1 MKKLFVLLFCFTL
14 VNFISAQ
21 KLGKDPKI
29 EKKVKDLLSKMTL
42 EEKIGQMTQVDML
55 AVTDMN
61 DISKYFI
68 GSVLSGGGSDPK
80 DISAKGWADNY
91 DLFQSYALKTRLKIP
106 MIYGVDGVHGH
117 NNVDGAVV
125 FPHNIGLGA
134 TDNPKLIKKA
144 NQVIAT
150 EIAATG
156 IDWTFAPCVAVTR
169 DERWGRTYE
178 SFGEDPE
185 LVSKLGR
192 ATVEGLQGNLSS
204 PTSILGCSKHYVG
217 DGGTTNGKDQ
227 GNTEMDFATLRKIH
241 LPGYIE
247 TIKANVGSIMVSYNS
262 WNGEKLHGH
271 KYLLT
276 DVLKKELDF
285 NGFLVSD
292 WAAIDQLPGDYKS
305 DVEKS
310 INAGLDMV
318 MIPNGLGKANNYV
331 EFVTYLKELVNE
343 GKVSMERIDDAVT
356 RVLRIKFMM
365 KLFERPYTDKK
376 LTKLVGSQ
384 KHREVARQCV
394 RESLVLL
401 KNDGILPLKKNLQ
414 HIHIS
419 GSGADNLGRQCGG
432 WTIAWQGAEGE
443 VLSGGTNFLKAVK
456 QTVSKNTKVT
466 YSLDGTN
473 INGAQFAIVVV
484 AEKPYAEMFGDTTN
498 LVLSPEDLKAIEN
511 VKNSKIP
518 YVVVL
523 YSGRPLIITD
533 VIKDANA
540 FVAAWLP
547 GTEGKGVTDVLFGD
561 FNFKGK
567 LPISWP
573 KNMEQLPINVGDN
586 NYDPL
591 FKFGFGLNYK
601 K

>member
-1 MKKLFVLLFCFTL
+1 MKKLVLLTICIL
-14 VNFISAQ
+14 SVNFIYAQ
-21 KLGKDPKI
+21 KLGKDPVI
-29 EKKVKDLLSKMTL
+29 EKKVKNLLSKMTL

-55 AVTDMN
+55 AVEDLN
-61 DISKYFI
+61 DITKYFI
-68 GSVLSGGGSDPK
+68 GSVLSGGNSDPK
-80 DISAKGWADNY
+80 DITAKGWAENY

-106 MIYGVDGVHGH
+106 IIYGVDGVHGH
-117 NNVDGAVV
+117 NNVDGAVI
-125 FPHNIGLGA
+125 FPHNVGLGA
-134 TDNPKLIKKA
+134 TNNPKLIKKVS
-144 NQVIAT
+144 QVIAK

-156 IDWTFAPCVAVTR
+156 IDWTFAPCVAVAR

-178 SFGEDPE
+178 SFGEDPT
-185 LVSKLGR
+185 LVSSLGK

-204 PTSILGCSKHYVG
+204 PTSILACAKHYVG

-227 GNTEMDFATLRKIH
+227 GNTEVDFATLRKIH

-247 TIKANVGSIMVSYNS
+247 AIKANVGSIMVSYSS

-276 DVLKKELDF
+276 DVLKKELNF
-285 NGFLVSD
+285 QGFLVSD

-305 DVEKS
+305 DIEQS

-318 MIPNGLGKANNYV
+318 MIPNGPKQQNNYIQ
-331 EFVTYLKELVNE
+331 FVTYLKELVNE
-343 GKVSMERIDDAVT
+343 GKVSQERIDDAVT
-356 RVLRIKFMM
+356 RILRIKFMM

-376 LTKLVGSQ
+376 LLSSVGSP
-384 KHREVARQCV
+384 KHREVARQSV

-401 KNDGILPLKKNLQ
+401 KNDGILPLSKNLK

-432 WTIAWQGAEGE
+432 WTIAWQGAEGN
-443 VLSGGTNFLKAVK
+443 VVSGGTTFLNAVK

-473 INGAQFAIVVV
+473 TEGAEFAVVV
-484 AEKPYAEMFGDTTN
+484 VSEKPYAEMFGDTTN
-498 LVLSPEDLKAIEN
+498 LVLSPQDLQTIEN
-511 VKNSKIP
+511 IKKANIP

-523 YSGRPLIITD
+523 YSGRPLIIND
-533 VIKDANA
+533 VLENANA

-547 GTEGKGVTDVLFGD
+547 GTEGKGITDVLFGD
-561 FNFKGK
+561 YNFKGK
-567 LPISWP
+567 LPFSWP
-573 KNMEQLPINVGDN
+573 KNMEQLPINVGDD

-591 FKFGFGLNYK
+591 FKFGFGLTYK